1 MKAILKKL
9 TSLVSTS
16 TLLLGF
22 LISIPLVIS
31 GATTANA
38 VTCNATAGTLVPVH
52 RSSTD
57 AWNSYRPFYADTKDS
72 TTPKSGYV
80 GYVVSGALVSSVT
93 DLWIGISGF
102 SDVTKLTKSTN
113 QSAIIP
119 SRDFFKKSDGTDDTT
134 KRLAYFY
141 LYAPNNTNTPQTF
154 TVTLYNGNP
163 AIGGTTICSDTD
175 GFSSVNDVISA
186 NANKITGVTVSNST
200 PVIGSDFSVT
210 ATGQTGTLGR
220 GPTDD
225 RLLVNGNNIGPIS
238 LSPSMADN
246 WKADAFTLIGIK
258 FRYDI
263 DNNGTLNNDAYQY
276 NWLRYYPTSTAS
288 KLYDVT
294 YYFTVRA
301 VASNVPVRPVQNIVS
316 GTQVKYTGSYSGS
329 ALTASIT
336 SIKDKVSI
344 NKTVKSV
351 TAVNNSTG
359 DPQFDLVYQ
368 LKLRNNATVEST
380 IDYLKD
386 TISINMS
393 SVTGGAFVSPL
404 NGGTLTLENTGSISN
419 LLVKAS
425 TTTNQMVL
433 NFNGPIVLSG
443 LSASTIEYKVRVSY
457 PSTNTSMPINNQ
469 VIGYI
474 GSETITATSGV
485 NAVNINLKATVTLTI
500 VKSADG
506 YVSTDV
512 LQTNGT
518 ACTSNG
524 ASEDTTCTFYSGTA
538 LTLTA
543 TSGTGTNTISKW
555 LTTGSSAI
563 GTCTATNAVNPCSF
577 VMTANQTITP
587 VFGQSYVVTV
597 VGAAN
602 VDVSDGSATLFSCTS
617 GTCTKTFPAGATPRI
632 SFTPAPGFVVNTITT
647 NASSPS
653 AATINSGSTPKNVDL
668 TVNTD
673 IQLTLGVG
681 QTSYVLDVTVL
692 TAGGNTVSSSPSG
705 ISLCDSAS
713 GTGTCSA
720 AFATGTSVTLTAAA
734 KSAGNPSYSFANW
747 GGDCSGSSTCTI
759 TLNADKAV
767 TASFSSTAKFT
778 VTFDNNSSTFTG
790 ATGNASPNS
799 SQQGTAGAAVNLAT
813 VGTMTLSGYTFNGW
827 ATDPFGGPISGSTI
841 TPTSNI
847 TLYAVWV
854 QDIYSVTYD
863 GNTSDG
869 GTVPSDSSSPYVSGD
884 VVTVLGNSGTLTKTG
899 HTFNNWNTA
908 ANGSGTSRAPN
919 ATFIITSSVTL
930 YAQWTPNTY
939 TVTYDGNNK
948 TTGTV
953 PSNQTKTYGVNLTLA
968 TNSGTLART
977 GYTFSG
983 WNTQA
988 DGLGTTYAVSA
999 TYSLN
1004 AGITLYAKWTADTYT
1019 VTYGGNGN
1027 TGGAAPSNQT
1037 KTYGTDLTLS
1047 TNSGSLARTG
1057 YTFAGWNT
1065 AINGSGTDYLEG
1077 ANYSTNAGLTLYA
1090 KWTANTYTVTFDGN
1104 GNTGGSVPANQT
1116 KTHAITLVLASNTG
1130 LLAKTGS
1137 TFAGWNTAADGSGT
1151 NYLEGANY
1159 TNNAGIT
1166 LYAKWTV
1173 NTYTVTYNGNS
1184 NTGGTVPS
1192 NQTKT
1197 YAVDLTLAANTGT
1210 LVRTGYTFDGW
1221 YTTSTGTSGTAYAAG
1236 TGTYSANA
1244 GITLY
1249 AKWNPNTYTLI
1260 YDGNSPASGST
1271 PANATYTSGST
1282 AITMPDNTGT
1292 LTKTGYTFHGWYSN
1306 TTGTGGT
1313 SYSVGSTLTITQD
1326 TTVYVH
1332 WILDGAKTVTF
1343 NKNDLSGTTG
1353 SQSASMSTAL
1363 SSSSALRARTGY
1375 SFAGWNTLANGNGT
1389 NYLEG
1394 DSYSFAADITLY
1406 AQWVPVT
1413 YAVTYNAN
1421 SSTLGT
1427 APSNQTKTHA
1437 VDLTLQ
1443 TNSGTLARTGYTFGG
1458 WNTEANGSGT
1468 SYAAAATY
1476 ATNAGLTLFAKW
1488 TINTYTVTYD
1498 GNGESSGSVP
1508 IDASSPYNY
1517 NATITVLGNSGT
1529 LSKTGYTFAGWNTA
1543 ANGTG
1548 TSQVATSTFT
1558 LGAANVT
1565 LYAQWTADA
1574 PASYTVTYATN
1585 SSDGGTAPANTTGNG
1600 SVTLR
1605 TNSGNLTRSG
1615 YTFGGWNTGTGCS
1628 GTNYSAG
1635 ASFNLTSSVTLYP
1648 CWNTNSTPTPT
1659 PDPEPTPEP
1668 QPRNNAP
1675 AKIKPVVVWKNPNAI
1690 KTTTTLST
1698 VQLNALATTSLMVTP
1713 VISNPA
1719 TPDKLPSSAPT
1730 IAGTYIY
1737 TPIVPTVVTAGVNQ
1751 VTTVTSAQNALTGTT
1766 KTVQTTTTPSVP
1778 TNTSSTTN
1786 VEEKPVLGQ
1795 GTTLAP
1801 GLQKMKVVFI
1811 PADSTTYEPV
1821 ETEVEILVQA
1831 ETKVNWVN
1839 PAPIKKTTPVGPGQ
1853 LNATGIAPGLS
1864 NNVPGA
1870 YKYEIPEGTTL
1881 PPGKYPVKVTFT
1893 PTDPNYLPSTGEV
1906 TITVVADI
1914 NPLATP
1920 IVTPSNTPAGKPIT
1934 NTTPAANAKVTN
1946 VGKGLINATTNG
1958 TEVNIVPE
1966 VKFSGKTNV
1975 VVTVTDEGETKD
1987 VVVPVTVLPLPA
1999 VTPLT
2004 TPNTK
2009 GKSTIAWKPSPNA
2022 VEYEVTLA
2030 GKSICTTT
2038 TTSCSTAALIGPKSD
2053 VKVVAKG
2060 NDETVAP
2067 VAPAK
2072 YTAPKKPVTA
2082 LVVYFDTNKFNLD
2095 AKDKADIRAIAK
2107 VIIEQG
2113 FKNIVVNGHT
2123 DIRGGVDN
2131 QVLSRNR
2138 SNATFNYL
2146 KELVP
2151 GLNVTIGAFA
2161 STKPAVKGTS
2171 AEALASNRRAEVG
2184 VY

>member
-1 MKAILKKL
+1 MTESLTPEPHPCPTINSLLPHGKNGQKLQTLAASGDFGYQPEASSSLKVVYEIASLVKKL
-9 TSLVSTS
+9 TSLISVT
-16 TLLLGF
+16 TLLIGLLAAIPIG
-22 LISIPLVIS
+22 LIAPS
-31 GATTANA
+31 TANA
-38 VTCNATAGTLVPVH
+38 VTCNATTGTLVPLH

-80 GYVVSGALVSSVT
+80 GYVVSGSLVSSVT
-93 DLWIGISGF
+93 DLWIGISSF
-102 SDVTKLTKSTN
+102 SDATKLTKSSN

-119 SRDFFKKSDGTDDTT
+119 SRDFFTKSDGANDTT

-141 LYAPNNTNTPQTF
+141 LYAPNKTNSLQTF
-154 TVTLYNGNP
+154 TITLYNGNP

-186 NANKITGVTVSNST
+186 NANKITGVTVSNAN

-238 LSPSMADN
+238 LSPAMVDN
-246 WKADAFTLIGIK
+246 WTADAFSLIGIK

-263 DNNGTLNNDAYQY
+263 DNNGTLTNDAYQY

-301 VASNVPVRPVQNIVS
+301 VATNVPVRPVQNIVS

-351 TAVNNSTG
+351 TAVNNPTG

-386 TISINMS
+386 TISINTS
-393 SVTGGAFVSPL
+393 SVTGGAFVSPS
-404 NGGTLTLENTGSISN
+404 NGGTLTLENTGSITN

-425 TTTNQMVL
+425 ITTNQLVL
-433 NFNGPIVLSG
+433 NFNGPIALSG
-443 LSASTIEYKVRVSY
+443 LSSNTIEYKVRVSY
-457 PSTNTSMPINNQ
+457 PSANASMPINNQ

-500 VKSADG
+500 VQSADG

-524 ASEDTTCTFYSGTA
+524 ASADTTCTFYSGTA

-543 TSGTGTNTISKW
+543 TSSTGTNTISKW
-555 LTTGSSAI
+555 LTTGSTAV
-563 GTCTATNAVNPCSF
+563 GTCTAANAVNPCSF
-577 VMTANQTITP
+577 VMLANQTITP

-632 SFTPAPGFVVNTITT
+632 SFTPAPGFIVNTITT

-673 IQLTLGVG
+673 IQVTLGVG

-720 AFATGTSVTLTAAA
+720 AFTTGTSVTLTATA

-747 GGDCSGSSTCTI
+747 GGDCSGSSTCTL
-759 TLNADKAV
+759 TLNANKTV

-778 VTFDNNSSTFTG
+778 VTFNNNSSTFTG
-790 ATGNASPNS
+790 ATGSASPTS
-799 SQQGTAGAAVNLAT
+799 SQQETAGAAVNLAS
-813 VGTMTLSGYTFNGW
+813 VGTMTLSGYTFTGW
-827 ATDPFGGPISGSTI
+827 ATDPFGGPISGTTI
-841 TPTSNI
+841 TPTSDI

-869 GTVPSDSSSPYVSGD
+869 GTVPSDSLSPYVSGD

-908 ANGSGTSRAPN
+908 VNGSGTARAPS
-919 ATFIITSSVTL
+919 ATFTISSAVTL

-977 GYTFSG
+977 GYAFAG

-988 DGLGTTYAVSA
+988 DGLGTTYAVGA

-1004 AGITLYAKWTADTYT
+1004 AGITLYAKWTAD
-1019 VTYGGNGN
+1019 
-1027 TGGAAPSNQT
+1027 
-1037 KTYGTDLTLS
+1037 
-1047 TNSGSLARTG
+1047 
-1057 YTFAGWNT
+1057 
-1065 AINGSGTDYLEG
+1065 
-1077 ANYSTNAGLTLYA
+1077 
-1090 KWTANTYTVTFDGN
+1090 
-1104 GNTGGSVPANQT
+1104 
-1116 KTHAITLVLASNTG
+1116 
-1130 LLAKTGS
+1130 
-1137 TFAGWNTAADGSGT
+1137 
-1151 NYLEGANY
+1151 
-1159 TNNAGIT
+1159 
-1166 LYAKWTV
+1166 
-1173 NTYTVTYNGNS
+1173 TYTVTYNGNS

-1221 YTTSTGTSGTAYAAG
+1221 YTTSTGTSGTAYAAS
-1236 TGTYSANA
+1236 TGTYSTNA

-1249 AKWNPNTYTLI
+1249 AKWNPNTYTLT
-1260 YDGNSPASGST
+1260 YDANLSITSPPTSGNPPGSV
-1271 PANATYTSGST
+1271 TYTTGST
-1282 AITMPDNTGT
+1282 AITIADNTGT
-1292 LTKTGYTFHGWYSN
+1292 PILTKTGYTFHGWYSN
-1306 TTGTGGT
+1306 TTGSGGT
-1313 SYSVGSTLTITQD
+1313 SYSVGSTLTISQD
-1326 TTVYVH
+1326 TTVYAH

-1353 SQSASMSTAL
+1353 SQSASASTAL

-1375 SFAGWNTLANGNGT
+1375 NFAGWNTLANGNGT

-1406 AQWVPVT
+1406 AKWTPVT
-1413 YAVTYNAN
+1413 YAVTYNTN
-1421 SSTLGT
+1421 SSTSGT
-1427 APSNQTKTHA
+1427 APSNQSKTHA

-1443 TNSGTLARTGYTFGG
+1443 SNSGTLARTGYTFAG

-1468 SYAAAATY
+1468 SYAEGATY
-1476 ATNAGLTLFAKW
+1476 TTNAILTLYAKW
-1488 TINTYTVTYD
+1488 TINTYTVVYN
-1498 GNGESSGSVP
+1498 GNSESSGSLPV
-1508 IDASSPYNY
+1508 DASSPYNF
-1517 NATITVLGNSGT
+1517 NATVTVFGNTGT
-1529 LSKTGYTFAGWNTA
+1529 LAKTGHTFAGWNTA

-1548 TSQVATSTFT
+1548 TSQATASTFT

-1565 LYAQWTADA
+1565 LYAEWTADA
-1574 PASYTVTYATN
+1574 PASYTITYATN

-1615 YTFGGWNTGTGCS
+1615 YTFGGWNTATGCS
-1628 GTNYSAG
+1628 GTNYAAG

-1648 CWNTNSTPTPT
+1648 CWNANSTPTPT

-1675 AKIKPVVVWKNPNAI
+1675 AKVKPVVVWKNPNAI

-1698 VQLNALATTSLMVTP
+1698 TQLNAVATVSTVVTP
-1713 VISNPA
+1713 TIANPT
-1719 TPDKLPSSAPT
+1719 TPDKLPSTAPT
-1730 IAGTYIY
+1730 IAGTYVY
-1737 TPIVPTVVTAGVNQ
+1737 TPILPTVVTAGVNQ
-1751 VTTVTSAQNALTGTT
+1751 VTTITSAQNALTGTT
-1766 KTVQTTTTPSVP
+1766 KTVPTTTTPSVP
-1778 TNTSSTTN
+1778 TNTPSTTN

-1811 PADSTTYEPV
+1811 PTDSTTYEPV

-1831 ETKVNWVN
+1831 ETKVNWVE

-1864 NNVPGA
+1864 NNVPGT
-1870 YKYEIPEGTTL
+1870 YKYDIPEGTTL
-1881 PPGKYPVKVTFT
+1881 APGKYPVKVTFT

-1914 NPLATP
+1914 NPLPTP
-1920 IVTPSNTPAGKPIT
+1920 IITPANTASVRPIT
-1934 NTTPAANAKVTN
+1934 NTTSSATSKVIA
-1946 VGKGLINATTNG
+1946 VGNGLSAVATSGVQVSVLPQLN
-1958 TEVNIVPE
+1958 
-1966 VKFSGKTNV
+1966 FSGKTT
-1975 VVTVTDEGETKD
+1975 VTVSVTDEGETKD
-1987 VVVPVTVLPLPA
+1987 VIVPVTVLPLPA

-2009 GKSTIAWKPSPNA
+2009 GKSTISWKPSPNA
-2022 VEYEVTLA
+2022 TEYEVIVA
-2030 GKSICTTT
+2030 GKNICTTT
-2038 TTSCSTAALIGPKSD
+2038 ATSCSTTTLIGPNSA
-2053 VKVVAKG
+2053 VQVVAKG

-2072 YTAPKKPVTA
+2072 YAAPKKPVTA

-2095 AKDKADIRAIAK
+2095 AKDKADIRAVAK

-2184 VY
+2184 VF